1 VRIRAGLAYPAAAR
15 AREEGR
21 HGARRTGPALIV
33 AVPKET
39 WPGERRVALVP
50 DSVKTLA
57 KAGIEVA
64 IEAGAGG
71 AAGFDDDSFTRAG
84 ATITG
89 DAALLFGR
97 ADLLVKVQPPRA
109 LEHGGHEIDLLR
121 EGAALV
127 GLLRPLD
134 MPGLARHL
142 AARRITALA
151 LELIPRITRAQSM
164 DVLSSMATIAGYHA
178 VLLAAQ
184 TLPKIF
190 PMLVTAAGTISPAR
204 ALVVGAGVAGLQA
217 IATARRLGAV
227 VEAYDTRPAVKEQ
240 VQSLGA
246 RFVELALETGDAE
259 DSGGYAKAQSEDFYA
274 RQRTLLAECVRAAD
288 VVITTAQVPGQR
300 APLLIDEATVEGMR
314 PGSVI
319 VDLAAEQGGNCA
331 LTQAGHDVV
340 AHGVQVRG
348 PVNLPSAHATHASQ
362 LYSRNVASFILHLVK
377 DGKLVLDLSDEL
389 TRAPLLTHDGKV
401 THEGTRARLEASPAA
416 VPEPKP

>member
-1 VRIRAGLAYPAAAR
+1 
-15 AREEGR
+15 
-21 HGARRTGPALIV
+21 LIV

-50 DSVKTLA
+50 DAVKNLA

-64 IEAGAGG
+64 IETGAGSG
-71 AAGFDDDSFTRAG
+71 AGFDDASFAAAG
-84 ATITG
+84 ATLVG
-89 DAALLFGR
+89 DAALLLGR
-97 ADLLVKVQPPRA
+97 ADLVVKVQPPRA

-121 EGAALV
+121 EGAALI

-134 MPGLARHL
+134 MPGIAQQFAL
-142 AARRITALA
+142 RRITAFA

-178 VLLAAQ
+178 VLLGAQ
-184 TLPKIF
+184 ALPKIF

-204 ALVVGAGVAGLQA
+204 VLVVGAGVAGLQA

-246 RFVELALETGDAE
+246 RFVELSLETEDAE

-274 RQRTLLAECVRAAD
+274 RQRALLGERVRAAD

-300 APLLIDEATVEGMR
+300 APLLIDEATVEAMR

-340 AHGVQVRG
+340 AHGVQIRG
-348 PVNLPSAHATHASQ
+348 PLNLPSAHPYHASQ
-362 LYSRNVASFILHLVK
+362 LFGRNVATFILHLMK
-377 DGKLVLDLSDEL
+377 DGKLTLDLDDEL
-389 TRAPLLTHDGKV
+389 TRAPLLTHEGKV
-401 THEGTRARLEASPAA
+401 VHEGTRARLEKA
-416 VPEPKP
+416 

>member
-1 VRIRAGLAYPAAAR
+1 
-15 AREEGR
+15 
-21 HGARRTGPALIV
+21 LIL

-50 DSVKTLA
+50 DSVKALA

-64 IEAGAGG
+64 VETGAGAS
-71 AAGFDDDSFTRAG
+71 AGFEDDSYVRAG
-84 ATITG
+84 ATVAS
-89 DAALLFGR
+89 DATLLLGR
-97 ADLLVKVQPPRA
+97 ADLVVKVQPPRV
-109 LEHGGHEIDLLR
+109 LEHGGHEIDLMR
-121 EGAALV
+121 EGATLV

-134 MPGLARHL
+134 MPGVARHL
-142 AARRITALA
+142 AARRITAFA

-178 VLLAAQ
+178 VLLGAQ
-184 TLPKIF
+184 VLPKIF

-204 ALVVGAGVAGLQA
+204 VLVVGAGVAGLQA

-246 RFVELALETGDAE
+246 RFVELLLETGDAE
-259 DSGGYAKAQSEDFYA
+259 DSGGYAKAQSEEFYA
-274 RQRTLLAECVRAAD
+274 RQRALLGDRVRAAD
-288 VVITTAQVPGQR
+288 VIITTAQVPGQR
-300 APLLIDEATVEGMR
+300 APLLIDEDTVRGMR

-331 LTQAGHDVV
+331 LTQAGRDIV

-348 PVNLPSAHATHASQ
+348 PLNLPSAHATHASQ
-362 LYSRNVASFILHLVK
+362 LFARNVATFVLHLVK
-377 DGKLVLDLSDEL
+377 EGKLVLDLEDEL
-389 TRAPLLTHDGKV
+389 TRAPLV
-401 THEGTRARLEASPAA
+401 TREGRVEHEGTRTRLEELAGGGGT
-416 VPEPKP
+416 

>member
-1 VRIRAGLAYPAAAR
+1 M
-15 AREEGR
+15 
-21 HGARRTGPALIV
+21 IV

-50 DSVKTLA
+50 DAVKNLA

-64 IEAGAGG
+64 IETGAGSG
-71 AAGFDDDSFTRAG
+71 AGFDDASFAAAG
-84 ATITG
+84 ATLVG
-89 DAALLFGR
+89 DAALLLGR
-97 ADLLVKVQPPRA
+97 ADLVVKVQPPRA

-121 EGAALV
+121 EGAALI
-127 GLLRPLD
+127 GLLRALD
-134 MPGLARHL
+134 MPGIARQLAL
-142 AARRITALA
+142 RRITAFA

-178 VLLAAQ
+178 VLLGAQ
-184 TLPKIF
+184 ALPKIF
-190 PMLVTAAGTISPAR
+190 PMLVTAAGTLSPAR
-204 ALVVGAGVAGLQA
+204 VLVVGAGVAGLQA

-246 RFVELALETGDAE
+246 RFVELSLETGDAE

-274 RQRTLLAECVRAAD
+274 RQRALLGERVRAAD

-300 APLLIDEATVEGMR
+300 APLLIDEATVEAMR

-340 AHGVQVRG
+340 AHGVQIRG
-348 PVNLPSAHATHASQ
+348 PLNLPSAHPSHASQ
-362 LYSRNVASFILHLVK
+362 LFGRNVATFILHLVK
-377 DGKLVLDLSDEL
+377 DGKLTLDLDDEV
-389 TRAPLLTHDGKV
+389 TRGPLVTHEGKV
-401 THEGTRARLEASPAA
+401 VHEGTRARLEVPAGGGA
-416 VPEPKP
+416 

>member
-1 VRIRAGLAYPAAAR
+1 MIL
-15 AREEGR
+15 
-21 HGARRTGPALIV
+21 

-50 DSVKTLA
+50 DSVKALA

-64 IEAGAGG
+64 VETGAGAS
-71 AAGFDDDSFTRAG
+71 AGFEDDSYVRAG
-84 ATITG
+84 ATVAS
-89 DAALLFGR
+89 DATLLLGR
-97 ADLLVKVQPPRA
+97 ADLVVKVQPPRV
-109 LEHGGHEIDLLR
+109 LEHGGHEIDLMR
-121 EGAALV
+121 EGATLV

-134 MPGLARHL
+134 MPGVARHL
-142 AARRITALA
+142 AARRITAFA

-178 VLLAAQ
+178 VLLGAQ
-184 TLPKIF
+184 VLPKIF

-204 ALVVGAGVAGLQA
+204 VLVVGAGVAGLQA

-246 RFVELALETGDAE
+246 RFVELLLETGDAE
-259 DSGGYAKAQSEDFYA
+259 DSGGYAKAQSEEFYA
-274 RQRTLLAECVRAAD
+274 RQRALLGDRVRAAD
-288 VVITTAQVPGQR
+288 VIITTAQVPGQR
-300 APLLIDEATVEGMR
+300 APLLIDEDTVRGMR

-331 LTQAGHDVV
+331 LTQAGRDIV

-348 PVNLPSAHATHASQ
+348 PLNLPSAHATHASQ
-362 LYSRNVASFILHLVK
+362 LFARNVATFVLHLVK
-377 DGKLVLDLSDEL
+377 EGKLVLDLEDEL
-389 TRAPLLTHDGKV
+389 TRAPLV
-401 THEGTRARLEASPAA
+401 TREGRVEHEGTRTRLEELAGGGGT
-416 VPEPKP
+416 

>member
-1 VRIRAGLAYPAAAR
+1 
-15 AREEGR
+15 
-21 HGARRTGPALIV
+21 LIV

-50 DSVKTLA
+50 DAVKALA

-64 IEAGAGG
+64 VQSGAGS
-71 AAGFDDDSFTRAG
+71 AAGVDDDSFARAG
-84 ATITG
+84 ATLAA
-89 DAALLFGR
+89 DAVLLLGR
-97 ADLLVKVQPPRA
+97 ADLVVKVQPPRA

-134 MPGLARHL
+134 MPGVARQL
-142 AARRITALA
+142 AARRITAFA

-184 TLPKIF
+184 ALPKIF

-204 ALVVGAGVAGLQA
+204 VLVVGAGVAGLQA

-274 RQRTLLAECVRAAD
+274 RQRALLGERVRAAD
-288 VVITTAQVPGQR
+288 VVVTTAQVPGQR

-331 LTQAGHDVV
+331 LTQVGRDVL
-340 AHGVQVRG
+340 AHGVQIRG
-348 PVNLPSAHATHASQ
+348 PLNLPSAHPAHASQ
-362 LYSRNVASFILHLVK
+362 LFGRNVATFILQLVK
-377 DGKLVLDLSDEL
+377 EGKLALDFDDEL
-389 TRAPLLTHDGKV
+389 VRASLLTHDGKV
-401 THEGTRARLEASPAA
+401 VHEGTRARLEMSTGSDAGASCPP
-416 VPEPKP
+416 VRGETRRSSP

>member
-1 VRIRAGLAYPAAAR
+1 
-15 AREEGR
+15 
-21 HGARRTGPALIV
+21 LIV
-33 AVPKET
+33 GVPKES

-50 DSVKTLA
+50 DAVKILA

-71 AAGFDDDSFTRAG
+71 AAGFDDDSFARAG
-84 ATITG
+84 ATLTS
-89 DAALLFGR
+89 DAAVLLGR
-97 ADLLVKVQPPRA
+97 ADLVLKVQPPRA

-134 MPGLARHL
+134 MPGIARHL
-142 AARRITALA
+142 AARRITAFA
-151 LELIPRITRAQSM
+151 LELVPRITRAQSM

-178 VLLAAQ
+178 VLLGAQ
-184 TLPKIF
+184 ALPKIF

-204 ALVVGAGVAGLQA
+204 VLVVGAGVAGLQA

-274 RQRTLLAECVRAAD
+274 RQRALLGERVRAAD

-300 APLLIDEATVEGMR
+300 APLLIDEATVKTMR

-340 AHGVQVRG
+340 AHFVQIRG
-348 PVNLPSAHATHASQ
+348 PLNLASAHATHASQ
-362 LYSRNVASFILHLVK
+362 LFARNLANFVLHLVK
-377 DGKLVLDLSDEL
+377 DGKLTLDLDDEL
-389 TRAPLLTHDGKV
+389 TRAPLLTHDGRV
-401 THEGTRARLEASPAA
+401 VHEGTRARLETSASSGAPA
-416 VPEPKP
+416 

>member
-1 VRIRAGLAYPAAAR
+1 M
-15 AREEGR
+15 
-21 HGARRTGPALIV
+21 IV

-50 DSVKTLA
+50 DAVKNLA

-64 IEAGAGG
+64 IETGAGSG
-71 AAGFDDDSFTRAG
+71 AGFDDASFAAAG
-84 ATITG
+84 ATVVG
-89 DAALLFGR
+89 DAALLLGR
-97 ADLLVKVQPPRA
+97 ADLVVKVQPPRA

-121 EGAALV
+121 EGAALI

-134 MPGLARHL
+134 MPGIARQLAL
-142 AARRITALA
+142 RRITAFA

-178 VLLAAQ
+178 VLLGAQ
-184 TLPKIF
+184 ALPKIF
-190 PMLVTAAGTISPAR
+190 PMLVTAAGTLSPAR
-204 ALVVGAGVAGLQA
+204 VLVVGAGVAGLQA

-246 RFVELALETGDAE
+246 RFVELSLETGDAE

-274 RQRTLLAECVRAAD
+274 RQRALLGERVRAAD

-300 APLLIDEATVEGMR
+300 APLLIDEATVEAMR

-340 AHGVQVRG
+340 AHGVQIRG
-348 PVNLPSAHATHASQ
+348 PLNLPSAHPSHASQ
-362 LYSRNVASFILHLVK
+362 LFGRNVATFILHLVK
-377 DGKLVLDLSDEL
+377 DGQLTLDLDDEV
-389 TRAPLLTHDGKV
+389 TRAPLLTHEGKV
-401 THEGTRARLEASPAA
+401 VHEGTRARLEVTAGGGA
-416 VPEPKP
+416 

>member
-1 VRIRAGLAYPAAAR
+1 MLRPPAGVKEKSHEARR
-15 AREEGR
+15 AR
-21 HGARRTGPALIV
+21 PSLIL

-50 DSVKTLA
+50 DSVKALA

-64 IEAGAGG
+64 VETGAGAS
-71 AAGFDDDSFTRAG
+71 AGFEDDSYVRAG
-84 ATITG
+84 ATVAS
-89 DAALLFGR
+89 DATLLLGR
-97 ADLLVKVQPPRA
+97 ADLVVKVQPPRV
-109 LEHGGHEIDLLR
+109 LEHGGHEIDLMR
-121 EGAALV
+121 EGATLV

-134 MPGLARHL
+134 MPGVARHL
-142 AARRITALA
+142 AARRITAFA

-178 VLLAAQ
+178 VLLGAQ
-184 TLPKIF
+184 VLPKIF

-204 ALVVGAGVAGLQA
+204 VLVVGAGVAGLQA

-246 RFVELALETGDAE
+246 RFVELLLETGDAE
-259 DSGGYAKAQSEDFYA
+259 DSGGYAKAQSEEFYA
-274 RQRTLLAECVRAAD
+274 RQRALLGDRVRAAD
-288 VVITTAQVPGQR
+288 VIITTAQVPGQR
-300 APLLIDEATVEGMR
+300 APLLIDEDTVRGMR

-331 LTQAGHDVV
+331 LTQAGRDIV

-348 PVNLPSAHATHASQ
+348 PLNLPSAHATHASQ
-362 LYSRNVASFILHLVK
+362 LFARNVATFVLHLVK
-377 DGKLVLDLSDEL
+377 EGKLVLDLEDEL
-389 TRAPLLTHDGKV
+389 TRAPLV
-401 THEGTRARLEASPAA
+401 TREGRVEHEGTRTRLEELAGGGGT
-416 VPEPKP
+416 

>member
-1 VRIRAGLAYPAAAR
+1 MIL
-15 AREEGR
+15 
-21 HGARRTGPALIV
+21 

-50 DSVKTLA
+50 DSVKALA

-64 IEAGAGG
+64 VETGAGAS
-71 AAGFDDDSFTRAG
+71 AGFEDDSYVRAG
-84 ATITG
+84 ATVAS
-89 DAALLFGR
+89 DATLLLGR
-97 ADLLVKVQPPRA
+97 ADLVVKVQPPRA
-109 LEHGGHEIDLLR
+109 LEHGGHEIDLMR
-121 EGAALV
+121 EGATLV

-134 MPGLARHL
+134 MPGVARHL
-142 AARRITALA
+142 AARRITAFA

-178 VLLAAQ
+178 VLLGAQ
-184 TLPKIF
+184 VLPKIF

-204 ALVVGAGVAGLQA
+204 VLVVGAGVAGLQA

-246 RFVELALETGDAE
+246 RFVELLLETGDAE
-259 DSGGYAKAQSEDFYA
+259 DSGGYAKAQSEEFYA
-274 RQRTLLAECVRAAD
+274 RQRALLGDRVRAAD

-300 APLLIDEATVEGMR
+300 APLLIDEDTVRGMR

-331 LTQAGHDVV
+331 LTQAGRDVV

-348 PVNLPSAHATHASQ
+348 PLNLPSAHATHASQ
-362 LYSRNVASFILHLVK
+362 LFARNVATFVLHLVK
-377 DGKLVLDLSDEL
+377 EGKLVLDLEDEL
-389 TRAPLLTHDGKV
+389 TRAPLV
-401 THEGTRARLEASPAA
+401 TREGRVEHEGTRARLEVLAGGGGT
-416 VPEPKP
+416 